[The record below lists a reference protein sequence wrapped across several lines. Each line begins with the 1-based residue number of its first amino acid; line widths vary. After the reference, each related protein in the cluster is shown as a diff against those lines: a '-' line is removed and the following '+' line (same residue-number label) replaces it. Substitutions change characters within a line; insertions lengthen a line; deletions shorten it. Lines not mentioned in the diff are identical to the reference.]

1 MHAEMLL
8 RKDMAMRAVNQPI
21 MKPTRRTL
29 ITGLAATAL
38 AGRWPVMAQTPS
50 PSDLGTVT
58 IGWTKTI
65 AGMSTLVA
73 MRLAPKY
80 GIKIE
85 SVNFNNSV
93 DVMTSLVNGQVDV
106 GLLTAAHVIRAIDT
120 GVDLVEIAGNSRGNV
135 SIIISSKL
143 DVKPGDWKGLQEAT
157 RKKKLRIASSR
168 GSINELLSIAALVQ
182 NGLDVDKDFELVNI
196 AAFAQHAQALRS
208 GEFDVVF
215 STEPSGSL
223 MVDEGIGVRFSRSD
237 VTPAGGIHT
246 DFSVRRESLQKDRA
260 KIKAFLQV
268 TRDAVEWLNADK
280 ERTLAEAK
288 KAFPM
293 KTEALLLALDENK
306 WDMGVGL
313 SETQALAKIAVD
325 RKFASR
331 DVSSDLPK
339 VLDDTL
345 LKEVVASK

>member
-1 MHAEMLL
+1 
-8 RKDMAMRAVNQPI
+8 MRHVNQPVI
-21 MKPTRRTL
+21 KPTRRTL
-29 ITGLAATAL
+29 IVAFATIAL
-38 AGRWPVMAQTPS
+38 AGRRRVMAAEAQTAS
-50 PSDLGTVT
+50 PPDLGTVT
-58 IGWTKTI
+58 VGWTKTT
-65 AGMSTLVA
+65 AGLSTLVA

-93 DVMTSLVNGQVDV
+93 DVMTSMVNGQIDV
-106 GLLTAAHVIRAIDT
+106 GILTAAHVIRAVDT
-120 GVDLVEIAGNSRGNV
+120 GVDLIEIAGNSRGNV
-135 SIIISSKL
+135 SIITSSKL
-143 DVKPGDWKGLQEAT
+143 DVQPGDWKGLLEAT

-168 GSINELLSIAALVQ
+168 GSINELLSIASLVQ
-182 NGLDVDKDFELVNI
+182 NGLDPDKDFELVNI
-196 AAFAQHAQALRS
+196 ASFAQHAQALRS

-246 DFSVRRESLQKDRA
+246 NYSVQREWLEKNRA
-260 KIKAFLQV
+260 KAKAFLQAM
-268 TRDAVEWLNADK
+268 REAVDWLNADK

-293 KTEALLLALDENK
+293 KTEALLLALGENK

-313 SETQALAKIAVD
+313 RETQALAKIAAD

-331 DVSSDLPK
+331 DVSADLPK
-339 VLDDTL
+339 ALDDTL

>member
-1 MHAEMLL
+1 
-8 RKDMAMRAVNQPI
+8 MRHVNQPVI
-21 MKPTRRTL
+21 KPNRRTL
-29 ITGLAATAL
+29 IVAFAAIAL
-38 AGRWPVMAQTPS
+38 VGPRRVMAGEAQMAS
-50 PSDLGTVT
+50 PPDLGTVT
-58 IGWTKTI
+58 VGWTKTT
-65 AGMSTLVA
+65 AGLSTLVA

-93 DVMTSLVNGQVDV
+93 DVMTSMVNGQIDV
-106 GLLTAAHVIRAIDT
+106 GILTAAHVIRAVDT
-120 GVDLVEIAGNSRGNV
+120 GVDLIEIAGNSRGNV
-135 SIIISSKL
+135 SIITSSKL
-143 DVKPGDWKGLQEAT
+143 DVQPGDWKGLLEAT

-168 GSINELLSIAALVQ
+168 GSINELLSIASLVQ
-182 NGLDVDKDFELVNI
+182 NGLDPDKDFELVNI
-196 AAFAQHAQALRS
+196 ASFAQHAQALRS

-246 DFSVRRESLQKDRA
+246 NYSVQREWLEKNRA
-260 KIKAFLQV
+260 KAKAFLQA
-268 TRDAVEWLNADK
+268 TREAVEWLNADK
-280 ERTLAEAK
+280 ERTLVEAK

-293 KTEALLLALDENK
+293 KTEALLLALGENK

-313 SETQALAKIAVD
+313 RETQALAKIAAD

-331 DVSSDLPK
+331 DVSADLPK
-339 VLDDTL
+339 ALDDTL

>member
-1 MHAEMLL
+1 MRHAY
-8 RKDMAMRAVNQPI
+8 RPATKSTRRAVMVAI
-21 MKPTRRTL
+21 AAVAL
-29 ITGLAATAL
+29 VGLRPLSAE
-38 AGRWPVMAQTPS
+38 AQTAAPA
-50 PSDLGTVT
+50 DLGTVT
-58 IGWTKTI
+58 VGWTKTT
-65 AGMSTLVA
+65 AGLSTLVA

-93 DVMTSLVNGQVDV
+93 DVMTSLVNGQIDV
-106 GLLTAAHVIRAIDT
+106 GIMTAAHVIRAVDT

-135 SIIISSKL
+135 SIITSSKL
-143 DVKPGDWKGLQEAT
+143 DLKPGDWKGLLEAT

-168 GSINELLSIAALVQ
+168 GSINELLSIACLVQ
-182 NGLDVDKDFELVNI
+182 NGLDPDKDFELVNI
-196 AAFAQHAQALRS
+196 SNFAQHAQALRS

-215 STEPSGSL
+215 STEPSGSQ
-223 MVDEGIGVRFSRSD
+223 MVDEGIGTRFSRSD

-246 DFSVRRESLQKDRA
+246 DYSVRREWLDKNRA
-260 KIKAFLQV
+260 KAKAFLQAMHE
-268 TRDAVEWLNADK
+268 AVEWLNADRD
-280 ERTLAEAK
+280 RTLAEAK

-293 KTEALLLALDENK
+293 KTEALLLALGENR

-313 SETQALAKIAVD
+313 TETQALAKIAVD

-331 DVSSDLPK
+331 DVSADLPR

-345 LKEVVASK
+345 LKEVLANK